1 MVRRSRESALRSVIE
16 ASFDAALDAG
26 RWPELLRRLTDA
38 GGGVGSL
45 FVGVSFSE
53 PERGFIVGSGLDD
66 GINRRFMTVH
76 QDNLWSRRLHRVPP
90 GRAVDVQAGYSLAEL
105 QRTEFYEE
113 ILAPQ
118 GIESLVAL
126 PLDLGDEY
134 ATGGVSVSLHRG
146 KGGDEALDLL
156 GRAAPYLQRAA
167 TTAVRLRRNLRAPD
181 ALPVA
186 LDAIASAVFLT
197 DAQARLLQ
205 ANRRGE
211 RLLAAGDGL
220 RCAGKQL
227 VAARHDDTRAL
238 HALVAETGARAQ
250 RPAAAGR
257 RRAGHRAAVGS
268 ARAGA
273 ARRTGS
279 RSA

>member
-105 QRTEFYEE
+105 QRTEF
-113 ILAPQ
+113 I
-118 GIESLVAL
+118 
-126 PLDLGDEY
+126 
-134 ATGGVSVSLHRG
+134 
-146 KGGDEALDLL
+146 
-156 GRAAPYLQRAA
+156 
-167 TTAVRLRRNLRAPD
+167 
-181 ALPVA
+181 
-186 LDAIASAVFLT
+186 
-197 DAQARLLQ
+197 
-205 ANRRGE
+205 
-211 RLLAAGDGL
+211 
-220 RCAGKQL
+220 
-227 VAARHDDTRAL
+227 
-238 HALVAETGARAQ
+238 GARAVTRRWTCWGERHRTCNAP
-250 RPAAAGR
+250 RPPPCACAGTC
-257 RRAGHRAAVGS
+257 
-268 ARAGA
+268 ARPT
-273 ARRTGS
+273 RCRW
-279 RSA
+279 RSMQLPRPCS